1 MAGTAAPGGRIGPSD
16 PWDLARA
23 AARAAG
29 VELRPLASLEDAD
42 AVIDVMAATWGEHQL
57 LPREVI
63 RALAE
68 SGNVPYGAAADGE
81 LVGFVLGW
89 VGVGAG
95 EEPHVHSHMLAVR
108 PGLRSRGVGYALK
121 LAQRAQALEAGI
133 RTVRWTYDPLQ
144 ARNAKFNFGKLGV
157 VADRFIRNCYGE
169 MTDLLNR
176 GDRSDRFLVRWD
188 LERRPGPRPMVPG
201 PEREL
206 VVARGPA
213 EAPDPVRVADPRP
226 EPEGSWRVEIPGDLP
241 GLRGRDPGLVR
252 AWRDATAEAFESC
265 LGVGMV
271 VAAFDPGGPSGPPA
285 YQFALPRAMVDRPG
299 RAAG

>member
-1 MAGTAAPGGRIGPSD
+1 MAGTAAPGGRIGPSG

-29 VELRPLASLEDAD
+29 VELRPLTSLEDAD

-63 RALAE
+63 RALVE
-68 SGNVPYGAAADGE
+68 SGNVPYGAVAQGE

-89 VGVGAG
+89 VGAGAG

-121 LAQRAQALEAGI
+121 LAQRAQALDAGL
-133 RTVRWTYDPLQ
+133 RVVRWTYDPLQ

-169 MTDLLNR
+169 MADVLNR

-188 LERRPGPRPMVPG
+188 LGRRPVARPMVAG

-206 VVARGPA
+206 LVARGPWN
-213 EAPDPVRVADPRP
+213 APEPVRVADPRP
-226 EPEGSWRVEIPGDLP
+226 EPEGSWRVEIPPDLP
-241 GLRGRDPGLVR
+241 ALRQRDPGLVR
-252 AWRDATAEAFESC
+252 AWRDATAEAFEAC
-265 LGVGMV
+265 LGLGMV
-271 VAAFDPGGPSGPPA
+271 VAAFSPPGGREPP
-285 YQFALPRAMVDRPG
+285 YYHLALPSAIVDRPDAYG
-299 RAAG
+299 